1 MDTQFIL
8 GLATGVFI
16 GSGYRFLYEYA
27 TRNIQG
33 LPDWAKPLRVTD
45 TRAETRIFAA
55 TVNASIEPNHIP
67 LMWKS
72 RMRAFLFHAEQ
83 CRTPCNAREL
93 KERIGLDRPRQM
105 QYIVLLKDAGLIA
118 IPPRGKAVWLT
129 DWTARRKALTTLA
142 YPLNTLPPNFI
153 ARAGSTGLSDSP
165 QNTQN
170 TARIT
175 A

>member
-16 GSGYRFLYEYA
+16 GSGWRFVYEYA
-27 TRNIQG
+27 IHNVHG
-33 LPDWAKPLRVTD
+33 LPKPLRAVN
-45 TRAETRIFAA
+45 TRQETRVFAA
-55 TVNASIEPNHIP
+55 TVDASIEPNHIP

-105 QYIVLLKDAGLIA
+105 QYIQLLKDAELIA
-118 IPPRGKAVWLT
+118 IPPRGKAVWLS
-129 DWTARRKALTTLA
+129 DWASRRKALSTLA
-142 YPLNTLPPNFI
+142 YPRNTPPPNFI
-153 ARAGSTGLSDSP
+153 ARVDGTG
-165 QNTQN
+165 
-170 TARIT
+170 
-175 A
+175 